1 MLSYSRN
8 TLVDSSLQ
16 EHLAY
21 FEKKGVGIINASP
34 TAMGL
39 LTNNG
44 PPVWHPA
51 SDKLKVAIA
60 VKLSQERQDTTYLSY
75 MYRLCARR
83 LVVSARGKK
92 WSWVS

>member
-51 SDKLKVAIA
+51 SDKLKVAK
-60 VKLSQERQDTTYLSY
+60 VPLSQVPNRWDSGAHQTS
-75 MYRLCARR
+75 R
-83 LVVSARGKK
+83 S
-92 WSWVS
+92 